1 MDSTGFGLHTQLD
14 EIESA
19 PKSATELML
28 AQLFLT
34 ASQKLQK
41 FCNLLLAE
49 IDGIELI
56 GILAVLQQYMLDSLH
71 VPVQNQHQQQQQ
83 QQEIVVSSSTKD
95 KEKEKEKNIDNDKEQ
110 PPKEC
115 SLKTEEHSLYLVV
128 MLYELRTALL
138 DRLKTYMGDQ
148 IAWILAQKSDPK
160 KAGVLIPIS
169 KFPSLVRQVLEMTGG
184 QVGEYF
190 TLSYHTISYLT
201 YLTLFNIL
209 PYIII

>member
-1 MDSTGFGLHTQLD
+1 
-14 EIESA
+14 
-19 PKSATELML
+19 ML
-28 AQLFLT
+28 AQLFLA

-201 YLTLFNIL
+201 LFNIL
-209 PYIII
+209 TYIIL

>member
-71 VPVQNQHQQQQQ
+71 VPVQNQHQHQQ

-201 YLTLFNIL
+201 LFNIL
-209 PYIII
+209 TYIIL